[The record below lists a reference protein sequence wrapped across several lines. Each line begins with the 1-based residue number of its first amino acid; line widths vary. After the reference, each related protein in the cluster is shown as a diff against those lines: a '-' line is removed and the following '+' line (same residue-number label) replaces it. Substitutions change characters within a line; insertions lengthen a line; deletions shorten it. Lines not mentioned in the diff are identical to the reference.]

1 MMKLRRTML
10 YLPANNPGMLIDAKI
25 YNADSIMIDLEDSI
39 AFSEKDSARILAY
52 NALKSLDYD
61 DIEVVVRINGLDTEF
76 GLKDIEAMVSARV
89 DVIRLPKTETKK
101 DIEDVEKEIEKI
113 ERIMGIEIGTT
124 KMMAAI
130 ESPLGIVN
138 AYEIATSSKRLIG
151 IAIGAEDFVTN
162 MKTTRSLGGIEL
174 LSARSQIL
182 IAARAAGIYAI
193 DTVFS
198 DIENTDGFIE
208 ELKHIKQLGF
218 DGKSVIHPSQI
229 ELVNN
234 VFRPS
239 EEEVDNAQRTLI
251 AVEEAEKIG
260 LGVITVN
267 GKMVDKPIIE
277 RAKRVIELSRN

>member
-1 MMKLRRTML
+1 MKLRRTML

-39 AFSEKDSARILAY
+39 TFSEKDSARILAY
-52 NALKSLDYD
+52 NALKSLDYSD
-61 DIEVVVRINGLDTEF
+61 VEVVVRINGLDTEF
-76 GLKDIEAMVSARV
+76 GIKDIEAMVSAGAN
-89 DVIRLPKTETKK
+89 VIRLPKTETKE
-101 DIEDVEKEIEKI
+101 DIINVEKEIEKT
-113 ERIMGIEIGTT
+113 EKRLGIEVGTT

-130 ESPLGIVN
+130 ESPLGIIN

-162 MKTTRSLGGIEL
+162 MKTTRSLGGVEL

-198 DIENTDGFIE
+198 DVENTDGFIE
-208 ELKHIKQLGF
+208 EVKHIKQLGF

-229 ELVNN
+229 ELVNEIYK
-234 VFRPS
+234 PT
-239 EEEVDNAQRTLI
+239 EEEIDNANRTLI

-260 LGVITVN
+260 LGVITVK
-267 GKMVDKPIIE
+267 GKMVDKPMVE
-277 RAKRVIELSRN
+277 RALRIVELSKH